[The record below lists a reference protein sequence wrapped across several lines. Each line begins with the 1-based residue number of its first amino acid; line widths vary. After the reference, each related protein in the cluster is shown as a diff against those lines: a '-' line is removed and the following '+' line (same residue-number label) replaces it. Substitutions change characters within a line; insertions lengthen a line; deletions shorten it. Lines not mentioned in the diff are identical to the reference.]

1 MTSGT
6 HWKRCE
12 TRVQRQQLLLC
23 LPYKSFYI
31 FLIIIFTYFSQVL
44 KHKNIE
50 TKCDQNKGLMNTKE
64 AMCCAVLSHCSLPGS
79 SVHGIFQAR
88 ILEWVALPFSRGSS
102 QHRIKP
108 GSPALQADSL
118 PFELPGKPFSAG
130 KQSLKIFFPLNLNL
144 ILLMNNVLEI
154 TFSV

>member
-1 MTSGT
+1 MHIALTDVNIACFIHDFLSVWLVNQNYVIPQSFWPSV
-6 HWKRCE
+6 HA
-12 TRVQRQQLLLC
+12 QLCPTLC
-23 LPYKSFYI
+23 DPM
-31 FLIIIFTYFSQVL
+31 
-44 KHKNIE
+44 
-50 TKCDQNKGLMNTKE
+50 D
-64 AMCCAVLSHCSLPGS
+64 CSPPGS

-88 ILEWVALPFSRGSS
+88 RVALPFSRGSS